1 MTTSSTVRIERE
13 SQLVESNIAFMRQID
28 INWTL
33 TACRPNA
40 VMYPFFDKKDVSIYV
55 KQTGKNYGDPIITDS
70 TGSASGVFSV
80 PANTFR
86 TGEREFLFSEL
97 RNHYELENVKGA
109 IFGFAKA
116 KFASNGI
123 ARGTQ
128 ITETRVTINTTE
140 RVDVRWFDPVAQ
152 SFHTFG
158 YEGGVFLHSIDL
170 YFKNKSNTVPL
181 EVVVVE
187 MKYGVP
193 SNDPK
198 DIIGRKILQPSE
210 ILTNPTMVPTI
221 ATRIVFD
228 DLLYLEPDK
237 EYAFIVMAPN
247 TNEYYLFSAYLG
259 EKSFETGTTIF
270 QQNYLGSMFKS
281 QNNSTW
287 TPYQE
292 EDLKF
297 AINICDFNTNVG
309 GNVTLKSFSPSR
321 TIESS
326 KFTTVSGSNIVTV
339 TLPHKH
345 GFRLEQNDK
354 LELFVPPGVYNG
366 IPAASLSG
374 TFNLTEIIDEYS
386 FRFQAGAAATSTGPI
401 ISGRQ
406 VRSISVVAGGSNY
419 DDNNPP
425 TVTISGGGG
434 SGATATA
441 IVRNGKVVGVK
452 LTNPGSGYTSS
463 PTVSFSSITGGGAQA
478 NAVLFTLFTIITNT
492 VFHEV
497 MPALDLFTPE
507 KTDYEGTLQFRLGYD
522 QDSGI
527 TQYQPAKPI
536 KLEQFK
542 KYPTEQN
549 TLVANVTNQNTSLG
563 GTPSGSINL
572 VLSSKNRNVSP
583 VLNTERTSVYAYENI
598 VNYDTSDSELQAG
611 NGLSLA
617 RYITKP
623 NRLLNVSTGVR
634 FFCNAYSTEN
644 TDIEVY
650 LKASQSAS
658 DTPHEEHDW
667 VKLKCDVERNKSK
680 QPGEFFDYTFYY
692 DKFPGGFDVYQ
703 FKIILKSKFKWEVP
717 IVKNFRSIIL
727 L

>member
-1 MTTSSTVRIERE
+1 
-13 SQLVESNIAFMRQID
+13 
-28 INWTL
+28 
-33 TACRPNA
+33 
-40 VMYPFFDKKDVSIYV
+40 
-55 KQTGKNYGDPIITDS
+55 
-70 TGSASGVFSV
+70 
-80 PANTFR
+80 
-86 TGEREFLFSEL
+86 
-97 RNHYELENVKGA
+97 
-109 IFGFAKA
+109 
-116 KFASNGI
+116 
-123 ARGTQ
+123 
-128 ITETRVTINTTE
+128 
-140 RVDVRWFDPVAQ
+140 
-152 SFHTFG
+152 
-158 YEGGVFLHSIDL
+158 
-170 YFKNKSNTVPL
+170 
-181 EVVVVE
+181 

-309 GNVTLKSFSPSR
+309 GNVTLKSYSPSR

-401 ISGRQ
+401 ISGGQ

-452 LTNPGSGYTSS
+452 LTNPGSGYISS

-507 KTDYEGTLQFRLGYD
+507 KTDYEGTMQFRLGYD

-650 LKASQSAS
+650 MKASQSAS

-667 VKLKCDVERNKSK
+667 VKLNCDVERNKSK

>member
-97 RNHYELENVKGA
+97 KNHYELENVKGA
-109 IFGFAKA
+109 IFGLAKA

-123 ARGTQ
+123 IRSTQ
-128 ITETRVTINTTE
+128 ITETRVTINTTTNI
-140 RVDVRWFDPVAQ
+140 DVRWFDPVAQ

-198 DIIGRKILQPSE
+198 DIIGRKILQPSQ

-354 LELFVPPGVYNG
+354 LELFVPSGVYNG

-374 TFNLTEIIDEYS
+374 TFNLTEIINEYS

-401 ISGRQ
+401 ISGGQ
-406 VRSISVVAGGSNY
+406 VRSISVIAGGSNY

-452 LTNPGSGYTSS
+452 LTNPGSGYISS

-507 KTDYEGTLQFRLGYD
+507 KTDYEGTMQFRLGYD

-598 VNYDTSDSELQAG
+598 VNYGTSDSELQAG

-650 LKASQSAS
+650 MKASQSAS
-658 DTPHEEHDW
+658 DTPHEEHVW

-680 QPGEFFDYTFYY
+680 KPGEFFDYTFYY